1 MGQSSMTMEN
11 QPVADQPEE
20 PPEQRASRLTT
31 IVLIVSLVLVIVIAG
46 VLGAVAVIMTR
57 SPDTPLLGAKAP
69 QQLAN
74 PIHFA
79 PVRDERTAPCPDAEA
94 ALDEQQTT
102 CYLLED
108 GVTVKS
114 VQRIEALRQP
124 DGTYAV
130 RIAMAPA
137 FKERVSAIVH
147 ELAGAQRQ
155 LAVVTLPGNTVV
167 AAPFVSEPM
176 SGDSLSLAPMTKA
189 DAEALAAKLI
199 GGAGGPA
206 LSTRPPATDPTGA
219 PPVGPPPTG
228 GIPVP
233 SSGAQVPDT
242 GSTAPVGQQPVGGR
256 PTGGTPTSELTARDQ
271 KYADCKAVRA
281 AGRGPYTKGRH
292 PEFHYYEDVNDNGVA
307 CDSGDV

>member
-1 MGQSSMTMEN
+1 MGSSSMTTEN

-20 PPEQRASRLTT
+20 QQASRLTT
-31 IVLIVSLVLVIVIAG
+31 IVLIVSLVLVIMIAG

-94 ALDEQQTT
+94 ALDEKQTT

-137 FKERVSAIVH
+137 FKERVSAIVR
-147 ELAGAQRQ
+147 ELAAAQRQ

-167 AAPFVSEPM
+167 AAPYVSEPM

-189 DAEALAAKLI
+189 DAEALAAELI
-199 GGAGGPA
+199 GGAAGPA
-206 LSTRPPATDPTGA
+206 LSTQPPAADPTGA
-219 PPVGPPPTG
+219 PPVGTPPTG

-233 SSGAQVPDT
+233 GTGAPVPDT
-242 GSTAPVGQQPVGGR
+242 GVTGPAAQLPVGGGQ
-256 PTGGTPTSELTARDQ
+256 PTGSAPTSELTARDRE
-271 KYADCKAVRA
+271 YADCKEVRA

-292 PEFHYYEDVNDNGVA
+292 PEFHYYKDVNNNGVA